1 MSSSDFLFDV
11 PGPRAKRRI
20 RIATVASV
28 LVGAALLVL
37 ALVQFGSHGQLA
49 FGRWRPL
56 GTWPIISYLLQ
67 GLGGTALAA
76 ALSTV
81 LAGAL
86 GLLLA
91 FARVSGPRP
100 VAFLARAY
108 MEVIRVLPG
117 LLLIYVVLFA
127 LPPLG
132 LEMSPLWMVVTAITV
147 YRATQ
152 FGEIFRSGIL
162 SLDRGQGEAALA
174 LGMSKSGAMR
184 HVIFPQALR
193 RVTPSLVGQLAGIVK
208 DTAFGYLVSYADLL
222 FLGKTLSNYNHLLIQ
237 TYLVIALVYFLVNFG
252 LSRLARWLEARERRS
267 GRSAVLATD
276 PDEDLVVPPVPGAEH
291 EPEAELAAADAAE
304 WELAEEVERLDEIP
318 QRTKLDGR

>member
-1 MSSSDFLFDV
+1 MSDALFDV
-11 PGPRAKRRI
+11 PGPKTRRRI
-20 RIATVASV
+20 KVATVASILLGVAV
-28 LVGAALLVL
+28 LAVALLKF
-37 ALVQFGSHGQLA
+37 AGHGQLA
-49 FGRWRPL
+49 FGRWRPF
-56 GTWPIISYLLQ
+56 GTWPVIGYLLQ
-67 GLGGTALAA
+67 GLGGTALAT

-81 LAGAL
+81 LAAAL

-132 LEMSPLWMVVTAITV
+132 LSMSPLWMIVAAITV

-174 LGMSKSGAMR
+174 LGMTRTGALW
-184 HVIFPQALR
+184 HVVFPQALR
-193 RVTPSLVGQLAGIVK
+193 RVTPSLVGQFAGIVK

-222 FLGKTLSNYNHLLIQ
+222 FHGKTLAGYNHLLIQ
-237 TYLVIALVYFLVNFG
+237 TYLVLALVYFLVNHA
-252 LSRLARWLEARERRS
+252 LSRLARGLEARERRS
-267 GRSAVLATD
+267 GRAPSDDAAR
-276 PDEDLVVPPVPGAEH
+276 
-291 EPEAELAAADAAE
+291 ELAAA
-304 WELAEEVERLDEIP
+304 P
-318 QRTKLDGR
+318 GQ

>member
-1 MSSSDFLFDV
+1 MSDALFDV
-11 PGPRAKRRI
+11 PGPKTRRRI
-20 RIATVASV
+20 RIATVASILLGVAV
-28 LVGAALLVL
+28 LAVALLK
-37 ALVQFGSHGQLA
+37 FSDHGQLA
-49 FGRWRPL
+49 SGRWRPF
-56 GTWPIISYLLQ
+56 GTWPVLRYLLH

-81 LAGAL
+81 LAGVS

-108 MEVIRVLPG
+108 QEVIRVLPG

-132 LEMSPLWMVVTAITV
+132 VRLSPLWMIVTAITV

-174 LGMSKSGAMR
+174 LGMTRTGALR
-184 HVIFPQALR
+184 HVVFPQALR

-208 DTAFGYLVSYADLL
+208 DTAFGYLVSYADLV
-222 FLGKTLSNYNHLLIQ
+222 FRGKTLAAYNHLLIQ
-237 TYLVIALVYFLVNFG
+237 TYLVLTLGYFLVNHA
-252 LSRLARWLEARERRS
+252 LSRLARRLEARERRT
-267 GRSAVLATD
+267 GRST
-276 PDEDLVVPPVPGAEH
+276 PPS
-291 EPEAELAAADAAE
+291 
-304 WELAEEVERLDEIP
+304 
-318 QRTKLDGR
+318 Q